1 MRACAVV
8 FNAAKHSVIVLRTPG
23 ISLILDG
30 KYVDTIQYLD
40 TFELTRSGLEVHGRT
55 PLIHFQRLMS
65 DLPEQPDTMA
75 EWSVKGEKNALGQ
88 YYLHLRIK
96 AAPVLECQRCL
107 APMVWPVD
115 LQSSL
120 QVVNSEADL
129 DGGLIKGDS
138 VNGDDTEDSV
148 ERIVGSRRL
157 DASALIEDEII
168 LSLPY
173 VPKHDIC
180 PAAAQDGAAH
190 EPDASED
197 HSSPFAVLGQLK
209 KN

>member
-1 MRACAVV
+1 M
-8 FNAAKHSVIVLRTPG
+8 
-23 ISLILDG
+23 
-30 KYVDTIQYLD
+30 DTIQYLD

-65 DLPEQPDTMA
+65 DLPEQPDTTA
-75 EWSVKGEKNALGQ
+75 EWWVKGEKNALGQ
-88 YYLHLRIK
+88 YYLDVRVN

-107 APMVWPVD
+107 APMTWPVD
-115 LQSSL
+115 LHSRL

-129 DGGLIKGDS
+129 DAGLTDGDS
-138 VNGDDTEDSV
+138 VGDDDTEDSV

-173 VPKHDIC
+173 VPKHDVC
-180 PAAAQDGAAH
+180 PAAAQGAAAQ
-190 EPDASED
+190 EPDADED
-197 HSSPFAVLGQLK
+197 HASPFAVLGQLK